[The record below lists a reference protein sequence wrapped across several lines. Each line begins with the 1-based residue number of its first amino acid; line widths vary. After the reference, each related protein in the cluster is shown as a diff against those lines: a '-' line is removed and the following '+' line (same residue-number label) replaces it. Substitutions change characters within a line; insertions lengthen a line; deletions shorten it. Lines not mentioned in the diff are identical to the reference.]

1 MFQLSLQLE
10 IPYVHIYLIGTL
22 QNTYAHGYSRAF
34 GKIGSTCILPA
45 VARKCFLFW
54 GSSETHMI
62 QCTLYSGS
70 ETTYIS
76 RVHVRILCTIIADQ
90 LKSNLGCEKKICKF
104 FMICYE
110 YSGNVVKIRFLP
122 VRVLAKDLQ
131 LLIPDL
137 SCQCTNNIGCIHILW
152 CHVTKT

>member
-1 MFQLSLQLE
+1 MLYLTFYSRINWTWKQMWFSVSVKFHSEFEQMFQLSLQLE
-10 IPYVHIYLIGTL
+10 IPYVHIYLIGKL
-22 QNTYAHGYSRAF
+22 QDTYAHGYSRAF

-76 RVHVRILCTIIADQ
+76 RVHVRILCTTIADQ
-90 LKSNLGCEKKICKF
+90 LKSIRMWKKKF
-104 FMICYE
+104 VSF
-110 YSGNVVKIRFLP
+110 SWS
-122 VRVLAKDLQ
+122 AKN
-131 LLIPDL
+131 IPGML
-137 SCQCTNNIGCIHILW
+137 
-152 CHVTKT
+152 

>member
-10 IPYVHIYLIGTL
+10 IPYVHIYLIGKL
-22 QNTYAHGYSRAF
+22 QDTYAHGYSRAF

-62 QCTLYSGS
+62 QCILYSGS

-76 RVHVRILCTIIADQ
+76 RVHVRILCTNIADQ
-90 LKSNLGCEKKICKF
+90 LKSILGCEKNFLSIFHDLLKIFRECCKNPLPTGAS
-104 FMICYE
+104 
-110 YSGNVVKIRFLP
+110 SGEGP
-122 VRVLAKDLQ
+122 V
-131 LLIPDL
+131 ITHP
-137 SCQCTNNIGCIHILW
+137 
-152 CHVTKT
+152 